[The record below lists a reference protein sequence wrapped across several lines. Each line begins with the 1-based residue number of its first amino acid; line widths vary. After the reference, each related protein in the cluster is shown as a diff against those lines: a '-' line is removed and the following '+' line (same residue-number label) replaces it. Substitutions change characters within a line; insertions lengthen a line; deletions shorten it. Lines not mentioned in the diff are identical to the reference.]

1 MTDPL
6 IGCAVSHYLILKQLG
21 EGGMGV
27 VYSADDTLLPRQV
40 ALKFLKKE
48 LEADEEAR
56 TRFQREAR
64 AASSLNHPNIC
75 TIHDVGVFEGRPYL
89 VMELLEG
96 ETLKARIAD
105 GPLDAEDAADYGMQL
120 SDALED
126 AHTKRIIH
134 RDIKPSNIFLSPRG
148 QVKLLDFG
156 LARRLPREELD
167 ASTKSD
173 SPLTET
179 DAVVGTMMYVA
190 PEVLRHETVDARSDM
205 WALGVVLYEMVAGQ
219 HPFEGQT
226 LYQYTSAILREP
238 PKPLPADVPEGLRRV
253 IFRCLAKYPGERYQR
268 ASEARAALE
277 MMRVMKEGH
286 SDLRIRTVD
295 SESIRSIAV
304 IPFVNQ
310 TNDPEAEYLGF
321 GIAESLTYLLGQ
333 LEQLHV
339 APASSLQRYRKQT
352 PDPRR
357 LGRELNVGAV
367 LTGRVTV
374 RGESLEVGTELVD
387 AHSGWQIW
395 GRHYSLKASDL
406 ASIHEEIAREISD
419 GLRLSL
425 TRDQKRILEKPAT
438 EDAAAYQ
445 LYLQGRFSF
454 NSKDENGLKRALR
467 FFSMAVRK
475 DPDFALAQ
483 VGMAD
488 AYSWIAFFGL
498 LPPHECFSKAREAES
513 RACELD
519 PALGEA
525 HATRGF
531 VAFHYRWEMAEAER
545 EFRRAM
551 ELNPRYSAARY
562 WYAWYLAAMG
572 RDEEAER
579 EMEEV
584 MKLEPGSLLVQTYA
598 ALTHY
603 LSRHYELAI
612 ERLEHVLAKA
622 SNFALAHWW
631 KGLACME
638 KRDYEGALEAFQE
651 SLKHSGGHFYPL
663 ASLGQLYGRLGW
675 TADQQRIEK
684 QLRDLSSRKYVSA
697 FDQAVCAAANRD
709 RGPALDWLEKAREE
723 HSVLLAYMNAW
734 PALDPLRSEPRFH
747 VVTRSLGFPSLA
759 GVTRTAASRE

>member
-1 MTDPL
+1 MTDHL
-6 IGCAVSHYLILKQLG
+6 VGCAVSHYLVLKKLG

-48 LEADEEAR
+48 LEADEDAR

-75 TIHDVGVFEGRPYL
+75 IIHDVGEFEGRPYL

-96 ETLKARIAD
+96 QTLKSRIAA
-105 GPLDAEDAADYGMQL
+105 GPLDAEDVADYGIQL
-120 SDALED
+120 ADALES

-134 RDIKPSNIFLSPRG
+134 RDIKPSNIFLTPGG

-156 LARRLPREELD
+156 LARRLPKEELD
-167 ASTKSD
+167 ASTRSD

-179 DAVVGTMMYVA
+179 DAVVGTLFYVA
-190 PEVLRHETVDARSDM
+190 PEVLRQETVDARSDL

-219 HPFEGQT
+219 HPFTGQT
-226 LYQYTSAILREP
+226 LFQFTSAILREP
-238 PKPLPADVPEGLRRV
+238 PRPLPSGAPEGLRRV
-253 IFRCLAKYPGERYQR
+253 ILRCLAKNPRERYQR
-268 ASEARAALE
+268 ASEVRAALE
-277 MMRVMKEGH
+277 MMRAVKEGH
-286 SDLRIRTVD
+286 SDLEIRTAD

-304 IPFVNQ
+304 IPFLNQ
-310 TNDPEAEYLGF
+310 SNDPEAEYLGF
-321 GIAESLTYLLGQ
+321 GIAESLIYLLGQ
-333 LEQLHV
+333 LEQLRV
-339 APASSLQRYRKQT
+339 APASSVHRYQGQT

-367 LTGRVTV
+367 LTGRVTA
-374 RGESLEVGTELVD
+374 RGDTLVVGTELVD

-395 GRHYSLKASDL
+395 GRQYSRKASDL
-406 ASIHEEIAREISD
+406 ASIHEEIAREISE

-425 TRDQKRILEKPAT
+425 TRDQKKILEKSAT

-467 FFSMAVRK
+467 FFTMAVRK

-488 AYSWIAFFGL
+488 AYSWIAFFGV
-498 LPPHECFSKAREAES
+498 LPPHECFSKAQEAES

-519 PALGEA
+519 PALAEA
-525 HATRGF
+525 HAARAF
-531 VAFHYRWEMAEAER
+531 VAFQYRWEMAEAEK
-545 EFRRAM
+545 EFRRAI
-551 ELNPRYSAARY
+551 ELNPRYSAAHY
-562 WYAWYLAAMG
+562 WFAWYLAAMG
-572 RDEEAER
+572 RHEEAEK
-579 EMEEV
+579 EMGEV
-584 MKLEPGSLLVQTYA
+584 LKLEPGSLLVQTYA
-598 ALTHY
+598 AFTSY
-603 LSRHYELAI
+603 LARQHELAI

-622 SNFALAHWW
+622 DNFAVAHWW
-631 KGLACME
+631 KGLASME

-651 SLKHSGGHFYPL
+651 SIRHSGGHPSPL

-675 TADQQRIEK
+675 TADQRGIEE
-684 QLRDLSSRKYVSA
+684 QLKELSSRKYVSA
-697 FDQAVCAAANRD
+697 FDQAVCVAASRD
-709 RGPALDWLEKAREE
+709 RGPALDWMEKAREE
-723 HSVLLAYMNAW
+723 HSVLLAYMNVW
-734 PALDPLRSEPRFH
+734 PALDPLRTEPRFH
-747 VVTRSLGFPSLA
+747 DVARSLGFPALA
-759 GVTRTAASRE
+759 GAPKAAASGE